1 MVGSD
6 GVRGRPDRER
16 GLSTPIKVTMC
27 TLPVVVS
34 VRAAGAALSA
44 ASGMT
49 GSGKR
54 DPPLRPSGRNPFDDD
69 RRRCMIR
76 PTGLGISGTRVH
88 TLRYVSA
95 VLRTNS
101 DLGLLGLGFGTS
113 TDCLCGRLTGRE
125 SPKVT
130 ADT

>member
-1 MVGSD
+1 MAFGRVHKG
-6 GVRGRPDRER
+6 GVVYRPD
-16 GLSTPIKVTMC
+16 T
-27 TLPVVVS
+27 VS
-34 VRAAGAALSA
+34 FIAAN
-44 ASGMT
+44 
-49 GSGKR
+49 R
-54 DPPLRPSGRNPFDDD
+54 RNPFDDD